1 MSSSNLT
8 LENTCDGISHYKNML
23 IVQSILILTGNI
35 IEDDPLYKLLLN
47 DTGDIP
53 ISPLEKDF
61 QWKELYNPV
70 GTVIISLQP
79 LCTGITSSGQNL
91 HGLDRWSYITI
102 TGRQNNIII
111 IISAYRVC
119 DPFIMN
125 TCSISNIMQQ
135 WQILEK
141 IHLEYENIINK

>member
-1 MSSSNLT
+1 
-8 LENTCDGISHYKNML
+8 ML
-23 IVQSILILTGNI
+23 LVQSIIILTGNI

-47 DTGDIP
+47 DTGDVP

-70 GTVIISLQP
+70 GTAIISLQP

-119 DPFIMN
+119 DPFIIN
-125 TCSISNIMQQ
+125 TCSIINIMQQ
-135 WQILEK
+135 WQILEE
-141 IHLEYENIINK
+141 IYLEYEKIRNEMILYLSHFIKSSIK